1 MPWWTENGNFGLFF
15 TLYHP
20 SLPHLPRNLENHN
33 FLKMTK
39 MLEISSFYM
48 CPKITIIW
56 YGVEPTEFLVILG
69 HFLSFS
75 PPINP
80 ENQNFGKMKNAPD
93 VNILHMHTPKTT
105 FIWCMLPEIQGVTHR
120 ILCQFGPYFAL
131 FFLKCLHKK

>member
-1 MPWWTENGNFGLFF
+1 
-15 TLYHP
+15 
-20 SLPHLPRNLENHN
+20 
-33 FLKMTK
+33 MTK

-120 ILCQFGPYFAL
+120 ILHDLYMDQMCGSQIDWDLIVPLLRGSHKFYWRL
-131 FFLKCLHKK
+131 FFWIFFQIWVIGKLVGNY